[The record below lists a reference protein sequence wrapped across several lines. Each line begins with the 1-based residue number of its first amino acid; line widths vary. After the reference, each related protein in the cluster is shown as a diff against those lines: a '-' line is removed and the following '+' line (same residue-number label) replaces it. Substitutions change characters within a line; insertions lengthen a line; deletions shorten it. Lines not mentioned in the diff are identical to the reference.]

1 MLHIFIH
8 FYIGH
13 LEEEYGNDDYT
24 KFKSMMIA
32 EVVLTFCLAGLI
44 YLEGEI
50 STILAIAIGNRLYE
64 QSFEELGKKRLSWYG
79 RELSVKLAD
88 KYNHVELL
96 ILRTT
101 KKCSSPATPSWASTK
116 T

>member
-24 KFKSMMIA
+24 KYKNLMIA

-50 STILAIAIGNRLYE
+50 STILAVVIGNKLYE

-88 KYNHVELL
+88 KYNHV
-96 ILRTT
+96 
-101 KKCSSPATPSWASTK
+101 KFS
-116 T
+116 

>member
-32 EVVLTFCLAGLI
+32 EVILTFCLAGLI
-44 YLEGEI
+44 FLEGEI
-50 STILAIAIGNRLYE
+50 STILAVIIGNKLYE
-64 QSFEELGKKRLSWYG
+64 GSFKELTNKRLSWYSN
-79 RELSVKLAD
+79 EYSVKLAD
-88 KYNHVELL
+88 KYNHVCLL
-96 ILRTT
+96 IFRTMR
-101 KKCSSPATPSWASTK
+101 KYSSPATLSSASTRI
-116 T
+116 